1 MDSQNPGISKSLNP
15 GISKYQNLK
24 ILESHNLAIWWSGL
38 IFEADVQ
45 CILRLIHFSWGSQF
59 KTETIMK
66 IIIVWLCWS
75 NVTFLLVI
83 IDLCVS
89 WFVLIDTHTCHFMLI
104 ETFIFFTHVLCFVN
118 WLIYFTHI
126 CWIWHNIKKYLD
138 TKFPLQAQPHV
149 KATFALIWCKV
160 CLVFQ
165 VWVCS
170 LYNLMFNT
178 L

>member
-1 MDSQNPGISKSLNP
+1 MQSQNLKGLESQNLQILDSQNLKILESQNLWILESQNIK
-15 GISKYQNLK
+15 NLK

-45 CILRLIHFSWGSQF
+45 WILRLIHFSWGSQF

-66 IIIVWLCWS
+66 TIIVWLCWS

-104 ETFIFFTHVLCFVN
+104 ETFNFHTRV
-118 WLIYFTHI
+118 
-126 CWIWHNIKKYLD
+126 
-138 TKFPLQAQPHV
+138 
-149 KATFALIWCKV
+149 
-160 CLVFQ
+160 
-165 VWVCS
+165 
-170 LYNLMFNT
+170 MFC
-178 L
+178 